1 MQQKEEKDFVRSLL
15 RRAKSFELRVNKL
28 LQIREDSYGTQNL
41 SYEIG
46 IRDRGADESA

>member
-1 MQQKEEKDFVRSLL
+1 MRAPKSEVAGL
-15 RRAKSFELRVNKL
+15 RMSAAPVVNKL
-28 LQIREDSYGTQNL
+28 LLIREDSYGTQNL